1 MVLLVESERAAIGIG
16 VDRLDP
22 VALLNEAK
30 SGSRRSLARLLS
42 LIQSGDTVAI
52 DAVRN
57 PPDSRSLGITGPPG
71 AGKSVLTDRLASAL
85 SDRGQRVAVL
95 CIDPS
100 SPVSGGSLLGDR
112 MRMEE
117 SGADERIYVRSVA
130 TRDAVGSLPFRLS
143 AMADALAHSG
153 HNCILIET
161 AGSGQTEL
169 GIVSIADHV
178 LLVEGPERGDIV
190 QAEKAGILEMADIVV
205 VNKSDLPGA
214 EQAASDLR
222 SGLEFGRSSAVPIL
236 LVSALNRTGI
246 VELVEAIENLSPS
259 LTASSTRWRLRLL
272 ESLQQTVLSDN
283 RFEDL
288 VRRLGDDEISLEQAV
303 QELLRPEDA

>member
-1 MVLLVESERAAIGIG
+1 MVHHVGSERAAIGVG

-42 LIQSGDTVAI
+42 LIQSGDTAAI
-52 DAVRN
+52 DVVRN
-57 PPDSRSLGITGPPG
+57 PPESRSLGITGPPG

-85 SDRGQRVAVL
+85 SDRGQQVAVL

-272 ESLQQTVLSDN
+272 ESIQQTLLSDN

-288 VRRLGDDEISLEQAV
+288 VWRLGDGEISLEQAV
-303 QELLRPEDA
+303 QELTRPEDA

>member
-1 MVLLVESERAAIGIG
+1 MVHHVGSERAAIGVG

-42 LIQSGDTVAI
+42 LIQSGDTAAI

-85 SDRGQRVAVL
+85 SDRGQQVAVL

>member
-1 MVLLVESERAAIGIG
+1 MVERRAWHLCHHRPAEA
-16 VDRLDP
+16 LD
-22 VALLNEAK
+22 EAPQA
-30 SGSRRSLARLLS
+30 LARLLS
-42 LIQSGDTVAI
+42 LIQSGDNVAI

-57 PPDSRSLGITGPPG
+57 PPNSRSLGITGPPG
-71 AGKSVLTDRLASAL
+71 AGKSVLTDRLASVL

-130 TRDAVGSLPFRLS
+130 TRDAIGSLPFRLS
-143 AMADALAHSG
+143 AMVDALAHSG
-153 HNCILIET
+153 HDCILIET

-169 GIVSIADHV
+169 GIVSITDHV

-214 EQAASDLR
+214 EQAVSDLR
-222 SGLEFGRSSAVPIL
+222 SGLEFGRSSTVPIL
-236 LVSALNRTGI
+236 LVSALNSTGI
-246 VELVEAIENLSPS
+246 IELVDAIESLSPS
-259 LTASSTRWRLRLL
+259 VTASSTRWRLRLL
-272 ESLQQTVLSDN
+272 ESLQQTVLSDH

-288 VRRLGDDEISLEQAV
+288 IRRLGDGEVSLEQAV
-303 QELLRPEDA
+303 QELLQPEDA

>member
-22 VALLNEAK
+22 VTLLNEAK

-42 LIQSGDTVAI
+42 LIQSGDTTAI

-57 PPDSRSLGITGPPG
+57 PPDSHSLGITGPPG

-130 TRDAVGSLPFRLS
+130 TRDAIGSLPFRLS
-143 AMADALAHSG
+143 AMTNALAHSG
-153 HNCILIET
+153 HDCILIET

-214 EQAASDLR
+214 EQAVSDLR
-222 SGLEFGRSSAVPIL
+222 SGLEFGRSSTVPIL

-259 LTASSTRWRLRLL
+259 VTASSTRWRLRLL
-272 ESLQQTVLSDN
+272 ESLQQTVLSDH

-288 VRRLGDDEISLEQAV
+288 VRRLGNDKVSLEQAV
-303 QELLRPEDA
+303 QELLKPEDA

>member
-1 MVLLVESERAAIGIG
+1 MVHHVGSERAAIGVG

-22 VALLNEAK
+22 VSLLNEAK

-71 AGKSVLTDRLASAL
+71 AGKSVLTDRLASVL

-288 VRRLGDDEISLEQAV
+288 VWRLGDGEISLEQAV
-303 QELLRPEDA
+303 QELTRPEDA

>member
-1 MVLLVESERAAIGIG
+1 MACHVGLERAVIG
-16 VDRLDP
+16 VTVDHLDP
-22 VALLNEAK
+22 VSLLDEAK
-30 SGSRRSLARLLS
+30 DGSRRSLARLLS
-42 LIQSGDTVAI
+42 LIQSGDELAI

-57 PPDSRSLGITGPPG
+57 PPHSRSLGITGPPG
-71 AGKSVLTDRLASAL
+71 AGKSVLTDRLASVL
-85 SDRGQRVAVL
+85 SDRGRRVAVL

-130 TRDAVGSLPFRLS
+130 TRDAVGSLPVRLS
-143 AMADALAHSG
+143 AMADALAHAG
-153 HNCILIET
+153 HDSILIET
-161 AGSGQTEL
+161 AGVGQTEL
-169 GIVSIADHV
+169 GIVSIANHV

-205 VNKSDLPGA
+205 VNKADLPGA

-222 SGLEFGRSSAVPIL
+222 SGLEFGRGSAVPIL

-246 VELVEAIENLSPS
+246 VELVDAIEHLSPS
-259 LTASSTRWRLRLL
+259 ATTSPMRWRLRLL
-272 ESLQQTVLSDN
+272 ESLQQALLSDN

-288 VRRLGDDEISLEQAV
+288 VRRLGDGEVSLEQAI
-303 QELLRPEDA
+303 QELLQPEDA